1 MLPALPALLVQA
13 GIAGLTKLVGSALAK
28 VDHPAAKA
36 ASEALGVLDTAIAT
50 GEISPEQLAE
60 ANRHAEVMGK
70 IDSDEVR
77 EILREVNA
85 TARVEAQSEDKYVR
99 RMRPTFGYIM
109 AVTWALQM
117 AAVAWVI
124 FADPKNAPDIVNALG
139 ALSIM
144 WSVGLSVLGVYVY
157 KRSSDKAAK
166 KAAKDEGNPVSTIL
180 GAVAAL
186 RGKAK

>member
-1 MLPALPALLVQA
+1 MLPALLVQA

-109 AVTWALQM
+109 ALTWAVQM
-117 AAVAWVI
+117 IAIAWTI
-124 FADPKNAPDIVNALG
+124 FKTPEATGEVVGALG
-139 ALSIM
+139 ELTVM

-157 KRSSDKAAK
+157 RRSKEKGEKADK
-166 KAAKDEGNPVSTIL
+166 GGSNPVSTIL

-186 RGKAK
+186 RGKPK